1 MTSFILPL
9 LHCLQPGDSNYS
21 RRLAIVFFAFAP
33 MFIILTISYEGLF
46 YIFISCTLFT
56 WVQIEYRI
64 HRFHSD
70 ITPEKKIAHDGDKNR
85 SLTFSD
91 ARIALFF
98 LFLLHSAFFSTG
110 NIASISS
117 FSLDAVLRLI
127 PVFDP
132 FSQSALLIL
141 KILAPF
147 ALVSANLGILT
158 KKLRLRAGALFTLVM
173 GMSDYLTLRF
183 FWAVK
188 DEGSWL
194 EIGESITV
202 FVLASLLC
210 VFVAALEM
218 IGELFVGGVESKKQ
232 DGAPTDVDSKQK
244 IS

>member
-1 MTSFILPL
+1 
-9 LHCLQPGDSNYS
+9 
-21 RRLAIVFFAFAP
+21 

-46 YIFISCTLFT
+46 YVSISCTLFT

-70 ITPEKKIAHDGDKNR
+70 ITPEKKIAHGGDKNR
-85 SLTFSD
+85 SLIFSD

-232 DGAPTDVDSKQK
+232 DGAPTDADSKQK
-244 IS
+244 VS

>member
-1 MTSFILPL
+1 M
-9 LHCLQPGDSNYS
+9 
-21 RRLAIVFFAFAP
+21 
-33 MFIILTISYEGLF
+33 
-46 YIFISCTLFT
+46 
-56 WVQIEYRI
+56 QIEYRI
-64 HRFHSD
+64 RRSHSY
-70 ITPEKKIAHDGDKNR
+70 IIPEKKIAHDGDKNR
-85 SLTFSD
+85 SLIFSD

-98 LFLLHSAFFSTG
+98 PFLLHSAFLSTG
-110 NIASISS
+110 NIASIS
-117 FSLDAVLRLI
+117 FSLDAVFRLI

-147 ALVSANLGILT
+147 ALVCQFGNSDQEAS
-158 KKLRLRAGALFTLVM
+158 LRTGALFTLVM

-188 DEGSWL
+188 DEGSWF

-218 IGELFVGGVESKKQ
+218 IGELFVREVEFRRQ
-232 DGAPTDVDSKQK
+232 DGASTDADPKQK
-244 IS
+244 VS